1 MQQDQEAERV
11 EAGAEPVL
19 DALAEPTFDVPAEP
33 ALDVPAEPA
42 LDVPA
47 EPALDVRAV
56 ARASLAAGRSPSLW
70 WTCAGIAVSVALVVT
85 SGVPAGALAL
95 AGMIAAAGLARALM
109 PDPGP
114 VAFAV
119 RSRSLDVTTLLLL
132 AVSIGV
138 LSQIIPTR

>member
-1 MQQDQEAERV
+1 MQQDQEPQRLA
-11 EAGAEPVL
+11 AGAESV
-19 DALAEPTFDVPAEP
+19 V
-33 ALDVPAEPA
+33 
-42 LDVPA
+42 
-47 EPALDVRAV
+47 DVRAA

-85 SGVPAGALAL
+85 SGVPSGVLAL
-95 AGMIAAAGLARALM
+95 AVMIAGAGIARAMM

-119 RSRSLDVTTLLLL
+119 RSRSLDVTMLLVL

-138 LSQIIPTR
+138 LSQIIPKR